1 MTEDLRINGD
11 RLLSRIEELASI
23 GAIDGG
29 GSCRLALTDE
39 DRAGR
44 DLVVTWMRDLDLD
57 ISIDSIGNVVAVRP
71 G

>member
-1 MTEDLRINGD
+1 MAENLRINGE
-11 RLLSRIEELASI
+11 RLLARIEELASI

-44 DLVVTWMRDLDLD
+44 DLVVTWMKDLCLD
-57 ISIDSIGNVVAVRP
+57 GSLSLIHI
-71 G
+71 